1 MRRSTKRVIDRWKN
15 HAKKIKNR
23 ARKNSLVFMI
33 DEIEHRIKQNGKEL
47 GEE

>member
-1 MRRSTKRVIDRWKN
+1 MRKSTKRVIDRWKD

-23 ARKNSLVFMI
+23 AQRNSLIFMI
-33 DEIEHRIKQNGKEL
+33 DGIELKIKMNAKEL